1 MKNSFHL
8 LFVVLLVVIW
18 SCGGGKT
25 GSNDESAEKS
35 QSEAKSLKKNK
46 AGDELISSCE
56 DFLDSYEEWVN
67 LYIEAIRAYKDDP
80 FNKDKM
86 TKYMQAMTEASVWA
100 EDWVKLHTCAMQE
113 KYQKRFQEIADKAE
127 KELEGMG
134 LE

>member
-1 MKNSFHL
+1 MKKLLNL
-8 LFVVLLVVIW
+8 LFVISLVIIW

-25 GSNDESAEKS
+25 GGSDESAEKS
-35 QSEAKSLKKNK
+35 PSEAKSLKKSK

-56 DFLDSYEEWVN
+56 DFLDSYEEWVD

-80 FNKDKM
+80 LNKDKM

-100 EDWVKLHTCAMQE
+100 EDWVKLHTCAVQE

-134 LE
+134 FE